1 MTDLTL
7 TRNSE
12 LSVTQVE
19 GNTEAG
25 VEFVDAWP
33 GSTMEVV
40 DSGRILLPEDAIP
53 ALRQAAL
60 RGSLTIAYEDQP
72 MSGFPIPELTD
83 GQRLA
88 LARVRETYGDNPQ
101 AVGAE
106 DGTEDD
112 FGDLIADTLNALG
125 LVDDREPEYD
135 DAAWQRADDAAT
147 YCDSESLEEWARVL
161 LGAWNGTIPAVPS

>member
-1 MTDLTL
+1 MTADLTL

-60 RGSLTIAYEDQP
+60 RGSLTIEYEEQP
-72 MSGFPIPELTD
+72 
-83 GQRLA
+83 
-88 LARVRETYGDNPQ
+88 
-101 AVGAE
+101 
-106 DGTEDD
+106 
-112 FGDLIADTLNALG
+112 
-125 LVDDREPEYD
+125 
-135 DAAWQRADDAAT
+135 
-147 YCDSESLEEWARVL
+147 
-161 LGAWNGTIPAVPS
+161 